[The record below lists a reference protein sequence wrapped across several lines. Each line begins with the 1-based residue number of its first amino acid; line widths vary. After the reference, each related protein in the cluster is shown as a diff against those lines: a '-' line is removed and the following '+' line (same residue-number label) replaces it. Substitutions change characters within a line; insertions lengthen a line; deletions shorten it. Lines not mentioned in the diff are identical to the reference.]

1 MNHIQLYTNLRYSL
15 ENIHTSP
22 RENKKV
28 GAAFAETKN
37 DGTPTEDG
45 VENSR
50 KRSRKRKLREKGNK
64 NKKRRDEGL
73 STIYF

>member
-22 RENKKV
+22 RDNKKV

-37 DGTPTEDG
+37 DGTPMEDG
-45 VENSR
+45 GENSR
-50 KRSRKRKLREKGNK
+50 KRGRKRNSREKE
-64 NKKRRDEGL
+64 NKKSEKAR
-73 STIYF
+73 